1 MDEQTQASSLI
12 SKLETYEFAEI
23 YTLFS
28 EFLQPFSLL
37 NSTKP
42 QNPSKKPSRSK
53 KPSQFS
59 PSSPIRSLAKTFLSF
74 VSQSLSLLPK
84 CLSESPKH
92 PKTREFVAQ
101 LLDCYILCLD
111 CLDVMS
117 SELSGKPYCVHLQR
131 GRYVHCLIRWERY
144 EDAINE
150 GFRVL
155 KDLGGVKLEGA
166 GWKVSMGEL
175 VPRLIVVDFD
185 DNGGVEVEED
195 FVHLIVDL
203 VVAVAQSVSLSKVK
217 DAGKYTGLLILL
229 DEVHPWFRHLETSV
243 CSKLQWKLLAH
254 MKNAALFLVREVTHF
269 KGDLVPGFCAAV
281 FNEYTQL
288 LKAQSIQGTTTEE
301 QEEFVKFVSNCT
313 SKCRSASKN
322 VRVSIAMHLYKSA
335 DNFSQGFSYFT
346 LIQRFHA
353 LGLYFY
359 ELCFES
365 NNCMSST
372 SGSSTGSHSVG
383 FSPNDWDQL
392 KDLSCL
398 LCSGKKY
405 YPSHLEVYVNP
416 LSHDFRDYVE
426 KASISSRAGC
436 KISKSF
442 KSTNGEEI
450 LSYYLNALKFLCWPL
465 ADFVTSERKR
475 IIVEDT
481 ESPLGEALKHILEA
495 FLEYSYLFS
504 HCQQN
509 SESRVEI
516 DMIVLNISVACFTLS
531 LKLNLITEGST
542 RLVNYILSDECT
554 SLLRPHMLKYIIA
567 MLHNNFVEFYRHEQF
582 KEAFDALELCSRAS
596 WNRCLLLC
604 EIHVGKQNGVDGEV
618 SETMIAE
625 SVNEACKVGY
635 LLIDIDHRIDSG
647 KVEKAI
653 DSGLVKW
660 CLAKN
665 LLRQLP
671 CPVTLIK
678 NWTKMQCKLYK
689 NTEDDAPILGYNL
702 LQSPCLA
709 KNNISSEIVGTIL
722 EQELSAYQEMSN
734 LYPIFCQRMQMNLID
749 TLLKKLYISSKCLQ
763 RSTILVKKG
772 LLLRTFGIENLDDCI
787 RCLSKAIESVN
798 GLSGD
803 KVYNQLAVV
812 YCLRALSSHEA
823 DPTSKD
829 MFRDIHEAVDLW
841 LTTIDVFCC
850 SSSGNCGMGCE
861 SVLQLLYHIA
871 DLLSIKG
878 DVTLHA
884 KVLSVIMKVFK
895 QLNVPLEKCLSL
907 LWESRRVN
915 HALCAVPINEAFI
928 EALSKHYGKEAES
941 LEFWISCF
949 KDSQPLLV
957 GLQQNFSF
965 LSSLFPLAFF
975 QRKHSLQSEI
985 SVDEVK
991 KIASNLLSN
1000 VSVSRSSAFLAGYIY
1015 HDLSEWLCAGGRT
1028 IEAFVYAKE
1037 AHRLRGKL
1045 LQEHF
1050 SCSIQQYDENQKLE
1064 ESIRKSSAV
1073 VSQLSVLNQIAIRA
1087 WPVNSVAPSLDSSSL
1102 SPWNVLRCYLESTLQ
1117 VGIIHEKLGNVAE
1130 AEAQFI
1136 LGKSISCLQ
1145 CLPRF
1150 IFRFSSCLGKIYHG
1164 MGLLDLASTESSEQN
1179 LDFESNSM
1187 TCSRCLLMLESDII
1201 ELGNLRRKGVDCAP
1215 GNPYES
1221 SILNLL
1227 SLEESRVS
1235 HSVHECDAAISG
1247 IDTISRPTK
1256 AKAIVEAKR
1265 TRKTKKELETQVT
1278 VNSCAAEQNK
1288 RVTRSRKL
1296 SSNAKSTAFV
1306 KDGKNVTTCQTNGQ
1320 LETEEAVVSKK
1331 ISCQKCFSSELNLF
1345 GSLACFIQMKWEFV
1359 RRQQILRLLIGLGKH
1374 QGALV
1379 GTHRLHTIYS
1389 KCIFILLGGN
1399 DCHCS
1404 SSTVLDFDSISKE
1417 IPGDILVSERAE
1429 VLYNIC
1435 FFSLKA
1441 LCSEDIRTTCFPF
1454 CCIQMSHVISFLK
1467 LSFVLSREIPLLFQK
1482 VSRLLALVYVVS
1494 SSKKNFSS
1502 LISCKVL
1509 SESYWAAYFH
1519 QASVGSH
1526 HDLQLLSA
1534 ISLKHKSQLV
1544 SKNEGCEAADAT
1556 SVTDTCKLLRT
1567 VPESTK
1573 DMESCVAK
1581 FFENLPST
1589 TIVCVS
1595 ILGASYASLLK
1606 ELMCCPSTVYGWMLL
1621 SHFDADSQPA
1631 VIMLPLSTVIQEE
1644 EPNTSCSIFGEKNVL
1659 KEWCSPWGSN
1669 ALVDD
1674 VAPLFKLILRG
1685 NYLSCSSFPEEH
1697 TEKSRELWWTLRDNL
1712 DKCLHKLLWDIEEK
1726 WLGQWK
1732 YLLLGRWLDTDPL
1745 KCAVKEFMDNTRKDG
1760 CILDINE
1767 SIVKIVIGG
1776 IKSINME
1783 KLKIPKSFLE
1793 KGCFIG
1799 SIIDSV
1805 RGLDKEY
1812 DGVHYVSDLLIA
1824 AANQVELECCSRREP
1839 VVLVLDSDIQMLPWE
1854 SIPIMREQEVYRMP
1868 SVASI
1873 FMALQRRSV
1882 LEEAARLGTKFP
1894 LIDPLDA
1901 FYLLNPSGDLSR
1913 TQSEFEEWFRY
1924 QNMQGKAGVVPSTEE
1939 LRAALENHD
1948 LFLYFGHGSGAQ
1960 YMPRDKIQKLESC
1973 SAMLLMGCSSGSL
1986 NLNGCYAPVGTSLSY
2001 MLAGAPIVVAN
2012 LWEVTDL
2019 DIDRFAK
2026 AVLKYFFEER
2036 SMSST
2041 DCIQCSLLAEELE
2054 SMSVNERKRNPKKG
2068 RGKKK
2073 AVDPVPDVSG
2083 EYCYKHKL
2091 RAGYFVSQ
2099 ARKACKLPFLI
2110 GAAPVCYGVPTGI
2123 KKKKDI

>member
-1 MDEQTQASSLI
+1 MDEQTQASSLL

-23 YTLFS
+23 YTHFS

-53 KPSQFS
+53 KPSQSS
-59 PSSPIRSLAKTFLSF
+59 PSSSIRSLAKTFLPF
-74 VSQSLSLLPK
+74 VNRSLSLLPK
-84 CLSESPKH
+84 RLSESPKH
-92 PKTREFVAQ
+92 PKTGEFVAQ
-101 LLDCYILCLD
+101 LLDCYKLCLD
-111 CLDVMS
+111 CLDVLS
-117 SELSGKPYCVHLQR
+117 SELSGKLYCVHLQR

-144 EDAINE
+144 GDAINE

-155 KDLGGVKLEGA
+155 KDIGGVKLEGP
-166 GWKVSMGEL
+166 GWKVSKGEL
-175 VPRLIVVDFD
+175 VPRLIVVDGD
-185 DNGGVEVEED
+185 NNGGVEED
-195 FVHLIVDL
+195 IVHLVVDL

-217 DAGKYTGLLILL
+217 DAGKYTGLLILH
-229 DEVHPWFRHLETSV
+229 DEARPWFRHLETSV

-254 MKNAALFLVREVTHF
+254 MKNVALFLVREVTHF
-269 KGDLVPGFCAAV
+269 NGDLVPDFCAAV

-288 LKAQSIQGTTTEE
+288 LNAQCIQGTTMEE

-313 SKCRSASKN
+313 SKCRSACKN
-322 VRVSIAMHLYKSA
+322 VRVSVAMHLYRSA
-335 DNFSQGFSYFT
+335 DNFSQGFLYFL

-372 SGSSTGSHSVG
+372 SGGSTGTHSVG
-383 FSPNDWDQL
+383 FFPNDWDKL

-398 LCSGKKY
+398 LSNGKKY
-405 YPSHLEVYVNP
+405 YPSHLEVYDNP

-426 KASISSRAGC
+426 NASISSRADC

-442 KSTNGEEI
+442 KSTNGEEN
-450 LSYYLNALKFLCWPL
+450 LSFYLNALKFLCWPL

-475 IIVEDT
+475 IVVEDT
-481 ESPLGEALKHILEA
+481 ESPLGDALKLILEA
-495 FLEYSYLFS
+495 FLEYSYLFP

-542 RLVNYILSDECT
+542 RLVNYILSDKCT

-604 EIHVGKQNGVDGEV
+604 EIHVGKQKGVDGVV
-618 SETMIAE
+618 SENMIAE
-625 SVNEACKVGY
+625 SVNEACKVGS
-635 LLIDIDHRIDSG
+635 LLMDIDHRIDSG

-665 LLRQLP
+665 LLGQLP

-678 NWTKMQCKLYK
+678 HWAKVQCKLYK
-689 NTEDDAPILGYNL
+689 NTKDDAPILGYNL

-709 KNNISSEIVGTIL
+709 KNNISSEIVGTVL
-722 EQELSAYQEMSN
+722 EQELSAYHEMSN
-734 LYPIFCQRMQMNLID
+734 LYPIFCQRMQMKLID

-772 LLLRTFGIENLDDCI
+772 LLLRTFGIENLDNCI
-787 RCLSKAIESVN
+787 CCLSKAIESVN
-798 GLSGD
+798 GMSGD
-803 KVYNQLAVV
+803 KVYNQLAVL

-829 MFRDIHEAVDLW
+829 MFRDINEAVDLW
-841 LTTIDVFCC
+841 LTTIDVLCC
-850 SSSGNCGMGCE
+850 SSSGNCEMGCE
-861 SVLQLLYHIA
+861 YVLQLLYHIA

-878 DVTLHA
+878 DATLHA
-884 KVLSVIMKVFK
+884 KVLSVIMKVCK

-915 HALCAVPINEAFI
+915 HALCAVPVNEAFI

-941 LEFWISCF
+941 LEFWIGSF

-965 LSSLFPLAFF
+965 LSSLFPLAFY
-975 QRKHSLQSEI
+975 QHKHSLQSEI

-1000 VSVSRSSAFLAGYIY
+1000 VSVSRSSAFLAGYLY
-1015 HDLSEWLCAGGRT
+1015 HDLSEWLCAGGRI
-1028 IEAFVYAKE
+1028 IEAFFYAKE

-1050 SCSIQQYDENQKLE
+1050 SCSIQQNDENQG
-1064 ESIRKSSAV
+1064 ESIRKSSAI

-1087 WPVNSVAPSLDSSSL
+1087 WPAKSVAPSLDSSSL
-1102 SPWNVLRCYLESTLQ
+1102 TPWNVLRCYLESTLQ
-1117 VGIIHEKLGNVAE
+1117 VGIIHERLGNVAE

-1164 MGLLDLASTESSEQN
+1164 MGLLDFASTELSVQN
-1179 LDFESNSM
+1179 LDVERNSL
-1187 TCSRCLLMLESDII
+1187 TCSRCLLMLESDIN
-1201 ELGNLRRKGVDCAP
+1201 ELGNLRRKVVNCAP

-1221 SILNLL
+1221 SILSLL
-1227 SLEESRVS
+1227 SLEGASVA

-1247 IDTISRPTK
+1247 VDTISRPTK
-1256 AKAIVEAKR
+1256 AKAKVEAKR
-1265 TRKTKKELETQVT
+1265 SRKTKKELETQVT
-1278 VNSCAAEQNK
+1278 ANSCVAEQNK

-1296 SSNAKSTAFV
+1296 SPNAKSAAFV

-1320 LETEEAVVSKK
+1320 LETEEAIVSKK

-1345 GSLACFIQMKWEFV
+1345 GSLACFTQMKWEFV
-1359 RRQQILRLLIGLGKH
+1359 RRQQILRLLIELGKR
-1374 QGALV
+1374 QGALA
-1379 GTHRLHTIYS
+1379 GTHRLHTVYS

-1404 SSTVLDFDSISKE
+1404 SCTVLDFDSISKE
-1417 IPGDILVSERAE
+1417 IAGDILVSERAE

-1435 FFSLKA
+1435 LLSLKA
-1441 LCSEDIRTTCFPF
+1441 LYSEDIRTACFPF

-1494 SSKKNFSS
+1494 ASKKNFSS

-1544 SKNEGCEAADAT
+1544 SKNEGYEAADAT
-1556 SVTDTCKLLRT
+1556 SVTDTCKLLRI

-1606 ELMCCPSTVYGWMLL
+1606 ELMCYPSTVYGWMLL
-1621 SHFDADSQPA
+1621 SHFNADSQPA

-1644 EPNTSCSIFGEKNVL
+1644 EPDTSCSIFGEKNVL

-1674 VAPLFKLILRG
+1674 IAPLFKLILRG

-1712 DKCLHKLLWDIEEK
+1712 DKCLHKLLRDIEEK

-1732 YLLLGRWLDTDPL
+1732 YLLLGQWLDTDPL

-1776 IKSINME
+1776 IKSINTE
-1783 KLKIPKSFLE
+1783 KLKIPKLFLE

-1799 SIIDSV
+1799 SITDSV

-1812 DGVHYVSDLLIA
+1812 DGVDYVSDLLIA
-1824 AANQVELECCSRREP
+1824 AANQIELEYCSRREP

-1882 LEEAARLGTKFP
+1882 LQESARLGTKFP

-1924 QNMQGKAGVVPSTEE
+1924 QNMQGKAGAVPSTEE
-1939 LRAALENHD
+1939 LSAALENHD

-1973 SAMLLMGCSSGSL
+1973 SALLLMGCSSGSL

-2026 AVLKYFFEER
+2026 AVLKSFFEER

-2123 KKKKDI
+2123 KKKRDI

>member
-1 MDEQTQASSLI
+1 MDEQTQASSLL

-23 YTLFS
+23 YTHFS

-53 KPSQFS
+53 KPSQSS
-59 PSSPIRSLAKTFLSF
+59 PSSSIRSLAKTFLPF
-74 VSQSLSLLPK
+74 VNRSLSLLPK
-84 CLSESPKH
+84 RLSESPKH
-92 PKTREFVAQ
+92 PKTGEFVAQ
-101 LLDCYILCLD
+101 LLDCYKLCLD
-111 CLDVMS
+111 CLDVLS
-117 SELSGKPYCVHLQR
+117 SELSGKLYCVHLQR

-144 EDAINE
+144 GDAINE

-155 KDLGGVKLEGA
+155 KDIGGVKLEGP
-166 GWKVSMGEL
+166 GWKVSKGEL
-175 VPRLIVVDFD
+175 VPRLIVVDGD
-185 DNGGVEVEED
+185 NNGGVEED
-195 FVHLIVDL
+195 IVHLVVDL

-217 DAGKYTGLLILL
+217 DAGKYTGLLILH
-229 DEVHPWFRHLETSV
+229 DEARPWFRHLETSV

-254 MKNAALFLVREVTHF
+254 MKNVALFLVREVTHF
-269 KGDLVPGFCAAV
+269 NGDLVPDFCAAV

-288 LKAQSIQGTTTEE
+288 LNAQCIQGTTMEE

-313 SKCRSASKN
+313 SKCRSACKN
-322 VRVSIAMHLYKSA
+322 VRVSVAMHLYRSA
-335 DNFSQGFSYFT
+335 DNFSQGFLYFL

-372 SGSSTGSHSVG
+372 SGGSTGTHSVG
-383 FSPNDWDQL
+383 FFPNDWDKL

-398 LCSGKKY
+398 LSNGKKY
-405 YPSHLEVYVNP
+405 YPSHLEVYDNP

-426 KASISSRAGC
+426 NASISSRADC

-442 KSTNGEEI
+442 KSTNGEEN
-450 LSYYLNALKFLCWPL
+450 LSFYLNALKFLCWPL

-475 IIVEDT
+475 IVVEDT
-481 ESPLGEALKHILEA
+481 ESPLGDALKLILEA
-495 FLEYSYLFS
+495 FLEYSYLFP

-542 RLVNYILSDECT
+542 RLVNYILSDKCT

-604 EIHVGKQNGVDGEV
+604 EIHVGKQKGVDGVV
-618 SETMIAE
+618 SENMIAE
-625 SVNEACKVGY
+625 SVNEACKVGS
-635 LLIDIDHRIDSG
+635 LLMDIDHRIDSG

-653 DSGLVKW
+653 DSGLV
-660 CLAKN
+660 
-665 LLRQLP
+665 
-671 CPVTLIK
+671 
-678 NWTKMQCKLYK
+678 QCKLYK
-689 NTEDDAPILGYNL
+689 NTKDDAPILGYNL

-709 KNNISSEIVGTIL
+709 KNNISSEIVGTVL
-722 EQELSAYQEMSN
+722 EQ
-734 LYPIFCQRMQMNLID
+734 
-749 TLLKKLYISSKCLQ
+749 
-763 RSTILVKKG
+763 
-772 LLLRTFGIENLDDCI
+772 
-787 RCLSKAIESVN
+787 N
-798 GLSGD
+798 GMSGD
-803 KVYNQLAVV
+803 KVYNQLAVL

-829 MFRDIHEAVDLW
+829 MFRDINEAVDLW
-841 LTTIDVFCC
+841 LTTIDVLCC
-850 SSSGNCGMGCE
+850 SSSGNCEMGCE
-861 SVLQLLYHIA
+861 YVLQLLYHIA

-878 DVTLHA
+878 DATLHA
-884 KVLSVIMKVFK
+884 KVLSVIMKVCK

-915 HALCAVPINEAFI
+915 HALCAVPVNEAFI

-941 LEFWISCF
+941 LEFWIGSF

-965 LSSLFPLAFF
+965 LSSLFPLAFY
-975 QRKHSLQSEI
+975 QHKHSLQSEI

-1000 VSVSRSSAFLAGYIY
+1000 VSVSRSSAFLAGYLY
-1015 HDLSEWLCAGGRT
+1015 HDLSEWLCAGGRI
-1028 IEAFVYAKE
+1028 IEAFFYAKE

-1050 SCSIQQYDENQKLE
+1050 SCSIQQNDENQG
-1064 ESIRKSSAV
+1064 ESIRKSSAI

-1087 WPVNSVAPSLDSSSL
+1087 WPAKSVAPSLDSSSL
-1102 SPWNVLRCYLESTLQ
+1102 TPWNVLRCYLESTLQ
-1117 VGIIHEKLGNVAE
+1117 VGIIHERLGNVAE

-1150 IFRFSSCLGKIYHG
+1150 IFRFSSCLVLGHNTGKIYHG
-1164 MGLLDLASTESSEQN
+1164 MGLLDFASTELSVQN
-1179 LDFESNSM
+1179 LDVERNSL
-1187 TCSRCLLMLESDII
+1187 TCSRCLLMLESDIN
-1201 ELGNLRRKGVDCAP
+1201 ELGNLRRKVVNCAP

-1221 SILNLL
+1221 SILSLL
-1227 SLEESRVS
+1227 SLEGASVA

-1247 IDTISRPTK
+1247 VDTISRPTK
-1256 AKAIVEAKR
+1256 AKAKVEAKR
-1265 TRKTKKELETQVT
+1265 SRKTKKELETQVT
-1278 VNSCAAEQNK
+1278 ANSCVAEQNK

-1296 SSNAKSTAFV
+1296 SPNAKSAAFV

-1320 LETEEAVVSKK
+1320 LETEEAIVSKK

-1345 GSLACFIQMKWEFV
+1345 GSLACFTQMKWEFV
-1359 RRQQILRLLIGLGKH
+1359 RRQQILRLLIELGKR
-1374 QGALV
+1374 QGALA
-1379 GTHRLHTIYS
+1379 GTHRLHTVYS

-1404 SSTVLDFDSISKE
+1404 SCTVLDFDSISKE
-1417 IPGDILVSERAE
+1417 IAGDIL
-1429 VLYNIC
+1429 
-1435 FFSLKA
+1435 
-1441 LCSEDIRTTCFPF
+1441 
-1454 CCIQMSHVISFLK
+1454 
-1467 LSFVLSREIPLLFQK
+1467 

-1494 SSKKNFSS
+1494 ASKKNFSS

-1544 SKNEGCEAADAT
+1544 SKNEGYEAADAT
-1556 SVTDTCKLLRT
+1556 SVTDTCKLLRI

-1606 ELMCCPSTVYGWMLL
+1606 ELMCYPSTVYGWMLL
-1621 SHFDADSQPA
+1621 SHFNADSQPA

-1644 EPNTSCSIFGEKNVL
+1644 EPDTSCSIFGEKNVL

-1674 VAPLFKLILRG
+1674 IAPLFKLILRG

-1712 DKCLHKLLWDIEEK
+1712 DKCLHKLLRDIEEK

-1732 YLLLGRWLDTDPL
+1732 YLLLGQWLDTDPL

-1776 IKSINME
+1776 IKSINTE
-1783 KLKIPKSFLE
+1783 KLKIPKLFLE

-1799 SIIDSV
+1799 SITDSV

-1812 DGVHYVSDLLIA
+1812 DGVDYVSDLLIA
-1824 AANQVELECCSRREP
+1824 AANQIELEYCSRREP

-1882 LEEAARLGTKFP
+1882 LQESARLGTKFP

-1924 QNMQGKAGVVPSTEE
+1924 QNMQGKAGAVPSTEE
-1939 LRAALENHD
+1939 LSAALENHD

-1973 SAMLLMGCSSGSL
+1973 SALLLMGCSSGSL

-2026 AVLKYFFEER
+2026 AVLKSFFEER

-2110 GAAPVCYGVPTGI
+2110 GAAPVCYGVPTDYVHKIMEAEVEDTDKVYFGKDGKLNLTLRLTTLFPLI
-2123 KKKKDI
+2123 DNMPKDGYVEFRELEAWNIMQAKQGLEYSTRKKLEDWDNDGNLNFQEFCDNAYDTFKNYYHFLTNGSVPSPELHFSNLDLNKD